1 MKKQIGGG
9 ERPLRTGGLKN
20 GYNDVMV
27 MRAFN
32 KHPFRR
38 IRGYIVRPQF
48 QGLGFNPTKFV
59 NIHSQNL

>member
-48 QGLGFNPTKFV
+48 
-59 NIHSQNL
+59 